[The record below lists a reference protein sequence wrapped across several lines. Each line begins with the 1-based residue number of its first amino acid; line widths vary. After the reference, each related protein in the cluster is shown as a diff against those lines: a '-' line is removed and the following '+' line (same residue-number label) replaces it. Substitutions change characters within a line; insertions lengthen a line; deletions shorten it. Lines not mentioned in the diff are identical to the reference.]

1 MASVCIEH
9 VDRMHLLRNLWF
21 SACLSNGVD
30 VHAWNL
36 QRALLQLQ
44 VNGFAERICGISL
57 KVQLFN
63 ANCVDA
69 TLYDAMYGHGRFQQV
84 VDFTY
89 SRSRRDASD
98 ER

>member
-21 SACLSNGVD
+21 SACVD

-63 ANCVDA
+63 GNCVDA

-84 VDFTY
+84 VNFTC
-89 SRSRRDASD
+89 SRASN
-98 ER
+98 EH

>member
-1 MASVCIEH
+1 MASVSIEH

-63 ANCVDA
+63 GNCVDA
-69 TLYDAMYGHGRFQQV
+69 TLYDAMYGHGRFQKV
-84 VDFTY
+84 VKFTY
-89 SRSRRDASD
+89 SRSRRRASD

>member
-1 MASVCIEH
+1 MASVSIEH